1 MTLEATLGIDG
12 AGGGASPHHQ
22 LDSLQWGHLRHMVRL
37 SRQIPGDWSDMG
49 PFDPTNEGDDAYRYQ
64 LAYMAYTLGLT
75 QYHYL
80 PAYRELLRETLANL
94 IRKMLRHDVWGYW
107 ELTSRGSKVMD
118 PDLEVL
124 EDGWVDPVIRKNV
137 MYSGHLLMMVSLYEM
152 LYRDGRYFEPGS
164 LTFECRPPFR
174 GLGPQDF
181 PYDLPSLAG
190 VITEQF
196 AASGGMGCECEPNG
210 IFVYCNQ
217 FPMLGLSHLDRVRG
231 TDVAP
236 ALMQG
241 FRDAWSRQSS
251 LFSVDTSTGLP
262 VFLMVKQQEVVYED
276 SEDNKEAA
284 SVVSWGPFMHVWQ
297 REYVEAL
304 YPQVLPRVRRDTP
317 WGFGVSLEQFH
328 RTHLEYQARP
338 STELVDPMMLGVHTH
353 GMLALLAAELGD
365 EETRDGLLAHADAVM
380 SPTWKD
386 GGLFYP
392 RCDELDTERYVT
404 CVMGNGLLAAAR
416 INPPNGIHDLY
427 TSPWTDDD
435 VHGPQ
440 IVGVAF
446 PDVLVTAARFDRDS
460 RRLHV
465 RLVPGDSPPAV
476 AEFRVTGLDAA
487 RRVAMLVN
495 GAVHDEFEWVAES
508 DVLNVHVPMGD
519 TCHIEIVNL

>member
-1 MTLEATLGIDG
+1 MTAAATSGVDG
-12 AGGGASPHHQ
+12 LAHAEPVHE
-22 LDSLQWGHLRHMVRL
+22 LDAVQWGHLRHIVRL
-37 SRQIPGDWSDMG
+37 SRQMPGDWSDMG

-64 LAYMAYTLGLT
+64 LAYMAYTLGLV

-80 PAYRELLRETLANL
+80 PSYRELLRETLAAL
-94 IRKMLRHDVWGYW
+94 VRKMLRHDVWGYW

-124 EDGWVDPVIRKNV
+124 VDGWVDPVIRKNV

-181 PYDLPSLAG
+181 PYDLASLAA
-190 VITEQF
+190 VIHEQF

-217 FPMLGLSHLDRVRG
+217 FPMLGLSHLDCVRG

-236 ALMQG
+236 RLMQD
-241 FRDAWSRQSS
+241 FREAWTRQSN
-251 LFSVDTSTGLP
+251 LFSVDTSADLP
-262 VFLMVKQQEVVYED
+262 VFLMVRQNEVVYED
-276 SEDNKEAA
+276 SQDNKEAA

-297 REYVEAL
+297 KDYVEAL
-304 YPQVLPRVRRDTP
+304 YPQVLPRVRRETQ

-328 RTHLEYQARP
+328 RTHLEYQIRP
-338 STELVDPMMLGVHTH
+338 SMDLVDPMMLGVHTH
-353 GMLALLAAELGD
+353 GMLALLAAEMGD

-380 SPTWKD
+380 SPTWKN

-416 INPPNGIHDLY
+416 INPRDGIHDLY
-427 TSPWTDDD
+427 TSPWGAEELTD
-435 VHGPQ
+435 PQ
-440 IVGVAF
+440 VTGVAF
-446 PDVLVTAARFDRDS
+446 PDVLVTAARFDRDT
-460 RRLHV
+460 RHLLV
-465 RLVPGDSPPAV
+465 RLVPGDTPPAL
-476 AEFRVTGLDAA
+476 ATLTVTGLDSE
-487 RRVAMLVN
+487 RPLQVSVN
-495 GAVHDEFEWVAES
+495 GVPQDAVQWDRVTGDLIVVAPLGS
-508 DVLNVHVPMGD
+508 GCVIDILNA
-519 TCHIEIVNL
+519 